1 MNPTNS
7 NNPVS
12 IQTGPTDVSTD
23 VANVTTPAA
32 LGAGRLM
39 TIGFAVAVG
48 ISLVG
53 FLVGISEPVIPRR
66 AVAPH
71 RVVQI
76 KPQSTA
82 PAYRDLSSTLVGPN
96 RSWVSNYAT
105 LKQSRPPLFAPV
117 IRTAAMKDAA
127 LRDRLRTRAFE
138 GAPPAIP
145 HDVEQQ
151 SAASCLV
158 CHGEGMQLSG
168 RIATRISHSHYSSC
182 TQCHVESKASVPW
195 LASSLPAQ
203 DATGNIAE
211 PTLSVNE
218 FTGLL
223 RSGPGQR
230 AMFGSPPTIPHT
242 THLRGDCLSCHGLV
256 ARAGLR
262 TTHPWL
268 QNCIQCH
275 APSAEL
281 DQALF
286 ATQREAET
294 SPTESIVRKAPQ

>member
-1 MNPTNS
+1 MNPTESTAPGS
-7 NNPVS
+7 N
-12 IQTGPTDVSTD
+12 QTGATDVSNR
-23 VANVTTPAA
+23 VEGVTTPAA

-39 TIGFAVAVG
+39 TIAFAVAVG
-48 ISLVG
+48 VSLVG
-53 FLVGISEPVIPRR
+53 FIVGISEPVVPRR
-66 AVAPH
+66 AVIPH
-71 RVVQI
+71 RLVHI

-82 PAYRDLSSTLVGPN
+82 PAYRDLSSALVGPN
-96 RSWVSNYAT
+96 RSWASNFAT

-117 IRTAAMKDAA
+117 IRTAMMKDAA

-138 GAPPAIP
+138 GAPPVIP
-145 HDVEQQ
+145 HVIEQQ
-151 SAASCLV
+151 SAASCLA
-158 CHGEGMQLSG
+158 CHAEGMQLSG
-168 RIATRISHSHYSSC
+168 RVATRISHPHYSSC
-182 TQCHVESKASVPW
+182 TQCHVESKASLPW
-195 LASSLPAQ
+195 LASGLPAP

-211 PTLSVNE
+211 LSLPVNE
-218 FTGLL
+218 FAGVL

-230 AMFGSPPTIPHT
+230 AMPGTPPTIPHT
-242 THLRGDCLSCHGLV
+242 THMRGDCLSCHGLV

-281 DQALF
+281 DLALF